1 MANSYLSAVTA
12 HLHLKGTAKSVAIA
26 LANRANDSGVCWP
39 SVKTLSN
46 DTGFSAATVK
56 RSVRKL
62 KDNGYLTVEY
72 RKRGDGSQT
81 SNLYTLII
89 DAFTATAKKAAK
101 AVKRTF
107 TKAVTIGK
115 QFVAAEL
122 KPIKPTSSRIGEEA
136 WAQLDSSGQQ
146 TVLDRLSR
154 KTNPTLKQQL
164 NDFGLDSAYVQKSL
178 LNEVKRLKRQK
189 SSSGKIHKTT
199 YEKPTDTSWA
209 DEQCIWDEMKAQS

>member
-62 KDNGYLTVEY
+62 KDDGYLTVEY
-72 RKRGDGSQT
+72 RTRNDGSQT

-89 DAFTATAKKAAK
+89 DAFTSAAKKTVK
-101 AVKRTF
+101 AVKKGF
-107 TKAVTIGK
+107 DKAVTMAK
-115 QFVAAEL
+115 AFVAAEV
-122 KPIKPTSSRIGEEA
+122 KPIKPTSSRIGQEA
-136 WAQLDSSGQQ
+136 WSELNEADQQ
-146 TVLDRLSR
+146 IVIDRLTS
-154 KTNPTLKQQL
+154 KTNPVLQQHIK
-164 NDFGLDSAYVQKSL
+164 DYCLDSAYVQKAL
-178 LNEVKRLKRQK
+178 FNETQQLKRERQNTRQ
-189 SSSGKIHKTT
+189 HRTT
-199 YEKPTDTSWA
+199 FEMLTDRSWA
-209 DEQCIWDEMKAQS
+209 EGLDLCDDMEALA